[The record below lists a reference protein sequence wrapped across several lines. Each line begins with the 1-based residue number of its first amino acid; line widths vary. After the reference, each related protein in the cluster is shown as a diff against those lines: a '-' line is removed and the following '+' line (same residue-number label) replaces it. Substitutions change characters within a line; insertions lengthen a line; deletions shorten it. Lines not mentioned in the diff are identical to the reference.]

1 MINYNVLIIKCG
13 GGRLEDREEIVSKL
27 VENIQFKLLRYG
39 GRFKIIVRD
48 CEVLIYSEDP
58 LSMLKHITT
67 VFGVKSIIPAIE
79 VNTDIHE
86 IVDIGSQ
93 AVAGKI
99 GRGDTFTV
107 NARGEFKNLPFT
119 SRDVEVCLSAEI
131 LLKTEEAGIRN
142 VRTSLRKPHIKVFV
156 DVKNGKSHIYF
167 EKYKGIGGLPYGI
180 RGKILSIIYGD
191 IKSAVSTW
199 ITARE
204 GYIIVPMQFSLGRY
218 ASRGYEVNTI
228 NTLSRIKEYIP
239 EEKLKVYLFNHT
251 YSIRKIIKEAPRE
264 MMCTVCKVIMYKI
277 AENLC
282 RDIKANGIV
291 AYENCRVNLS
301 AIDKFINVPLF
312 RPLNRLSKNRIR
324 KYAKKIGLNNGWEV
338 FECTLAS
345 RKHITE
351 ADADTVMEILEDI
364 NWINIVNREYKTL
377 KVKEI
382 N

>member
-1 MINYNVLIIKCG
+1 MSNYNVLIIKCG
-13 GGRLEDREEIVSKL
+13 GGRLEDRERIASKL
-27 VENIQFKLLRYG
+27 AENIQFKLLRYC
-39 GRFKIIVRD
+39 GRFKIIVRG

-99 GRGDTFTV
+99 GGGDTFTV
-107 NARGEFKNLPFT
+107 KARGKFKNLIFT

-131 LLKTEEAGIRN
+131 LLKTEEVGVRN
-142 VRTSLRKPHIKVFV
+142 VRTSLRKPHIRVFV

-180 RGKILSIIYGD
+180 RGKILSIISPD

-204 GYIIVPMQFSLGRY
+204 GYIIVPIQFSLGRY

-228 NTLSRIKEYIP
+228 NTLSRIREYIP

-251 YSIRKIIKEAPRE
+251 YSIRKIIKEVPRE
-264 MMCTVCKVIMYKI
+264 IMCTVCKVVMYKV

-282 RDIKANGIV
+282 REIKANGII
-291 AYENCRVNLS
+291 AYENRRVKLS
-301 AIDKFINVPLF
+301 AIDKFINVPLL
-312 RPLNRLSKNRIR
+312 RPLNRLSKYRIR
-324 KYAKKIGLNNGWEV
+324 EVTKRIGLNNGLEV
-338 FECTLAS
+338 LECTLAP
-345 RKHITE
+345 RRHTIG
-351 ADADTVMEILEDI
+351 ADVDTVMEILEDI
-364 NWINIVNREYKTL
+364 KWINIVNREYKTL
-377 KVKEI
+377 KVKEL

>member
-1 MINYNVLIIKCG
+1 MIKYNVLIIKCG
-13 GGRLEDREEIVSKL
+13 GGRLEDREKIVSKL
-27 VENIQFKLLRYG
+27 AENIRFKLLGCG
-39 GRFKIIVRD
+39 GRFKIIVRG

-58 LSMLKHITT
+58 LSILKHITT

-99 GRGDTFTV
+99 SGGDTFTV
-107 NARGEFKNLPFT
+107 NARGEFKNLSFT
-119 SRDVEVCLSAEI
+119 GRDVEVCLSAEI
-131 LLKTEEAGIRN
+131 LLKTEEVGIRN
-142 VRTSLRKPHIKVFV
+142 VRTSLRKPHIRVFV

-180 RGKILSIIYGD
+180 RGKILSIISGD

-204 GYIIVPMQFSLGRY
+204 GYIIVPMQFSLGGY

-228 NTLSRIKEYIP
+228 NTLNRIREYIP

-251 YSIRKIIKEAPRE
+251 YSIRKIIREVPKEII
-264 MMCTVCKVIMYKI
+264 CTVCKVVMYKV

-282 RDIKANGIV
+282 REIKANGII
-291 AYENCRVNLS
+291 AYENRRVNLS

-312 RPLNRLSKNRIR
+312 RPLNRLSKYRIR
-324 KYAKKIGLNNGWEV
+324 EIAKRIGLNNDWEV
-338 FECTLAS
+338 LECTLAP
-345 RKHITE
+345 RKHNIG
-351 ADADTVMEILEDI
+351 ADANTVMEILEDI
-364 NWINIVNREYKTL
+364 KWINIVNREYKTL
-377 KVKEI
+377 KVKEL